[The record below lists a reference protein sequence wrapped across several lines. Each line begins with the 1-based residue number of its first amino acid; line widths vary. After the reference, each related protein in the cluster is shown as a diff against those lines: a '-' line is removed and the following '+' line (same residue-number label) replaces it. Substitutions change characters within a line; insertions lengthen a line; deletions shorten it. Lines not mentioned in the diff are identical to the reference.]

1 VVTVRVR
8 GRGWMGGGGRSWV
21 VTVLVRGRGWTG
33 GLGSRGLRLVGI
45 AGLVWVGCW
54 FVGLVGI
61 VCLFVVF
68 VWVDGW
74 RAEGGLLGFGL
85 WGGAEETRCQIHG
98 GERRTCLRG
107 GGDRWSNRR

>member
-1 VVTVRVR
+1 
-8 GRGWMGGGGRSWV
+8 M

-85 WGGAEETRCQIHG
+85 WGGRRRPGVKCTVERGGPVFEEAETGGVTG
-98 GERRTCLRG
+98 GERG
-107 GGDRWSNRR
+107 

>member
-1 VVTVRVR
+1 MVTVRVR

-33 GLGSRGLRLVGI
+33 GLGSRGLRLVRM
-45 AGLVWVGCW
+45 AGLVGVGCW

-85 WGGAEETRCQIHG
+85 WGG
-98 GERRTCLRG
+98 
-107 GGDRWSNRR
+107 GGDQVSNARWREADLSSRRRRPVE